1 MAMAR
6 MCDRCGKF
14 YIPESRI
21 IKEAGGKVNAIRLVD
36 LRYTD
41 GFADQNRKL
50 YDLCPSCLYQL
61 EAWLYGKEDQDGG
74 EL

>member
-50 YDLCPSCLYQL
+50 
-61 EAWLYGKEDQDGG
+61 
-74 EL
+74 